1 MAAPIVSPCSDA
13 ECVQRILDGEQ
24 QVLAWLLCD
33 HCGPRLKYLATVR
46 YRTLG
51 WEFDELVGELY
62 LHLSKREWQ
71 ALRLFAGQNGDGRA
85 CSLVSYITLIASRL
99 MGRKLQ
105 GRASESAAR
114 VAHDNGEIQNVPDP
128 FPIHARTAA
137 ELAQAIMELEDQ
149 KDRDILILY
158 KLQGRDVNEIAALLG
173 ISTANAY
180 TRCHRAIARLRNLL
194 KEDGVNA

>member
-1 MAAPIVSPCSDA
+1 MLSASSGILTMAK
-13 ECVQRILDGEQ
+13 Q

-128 FPIHARTAA
+128 SPSTRERPPSWHRRSWNWKTRRTRHP
-137 ELAQAIMELEDQ
+137 DPSTSY
-149 KDRDILILY
+149 R
-158 KLQGRDVNEIAALLG
+158 GVDVNEIAALLG